1 MLMLSATKKLLYY
14 ELWQSKFIG
23 LHGWAMFSLV
33 GLLLS
38 LMCYRE
44 KLPLTMKSC
53 LYPLIGDCIFGWIG
67 EVIDVISI
75 MCTLFGVCTSLGI
88 GARQVSM
95 GLSLIDSSIN
105 SDDITLQVYSK
116 SRMYFSL

>member
-1 MLMLSATKKLLYY
+1 
-14 ELWQSKFIG
+14 
-23 LHGWAMFSLV
+23 MFSLV

-53 LYPLIGDCIFGWIG
+53 LYPLLGDFIFGWIG
-67 EVIDVISI
+67 EIIDVISI

-88 GARQVSM
+88 GARQVAM
-95 GLSLIDSSIN
+95 GLSLIDSSID
-105 SDDITLQVYSK
+105 SDDIKLQVRSSK
-116 SRMYFSL
+116 SKTFFV

>member
-1 MLMLSATKKLLYY
+1 MVYAPYFK
-14 ELWQSKFIG
+14 G

-44 KLPLTMKSC
+44 NLPLTMKSC

-67 EVIDVISI
+67 ELVDVISI

-95 GLSLIDSSIN
+95 GLSLINSNIN
-105 SDDITLQVYSK
+105 SDDITIQVK
-116 SRMYFSL
+116 IKVLIPNTK

>member
-1 MLMLSATKKLLYY
+1 MS
-14 ELWQSKFIG
+14 
-23 LHGWAMFSLV
+23 
-33 GLLLS
+33 
-38 LMCYRE
+38 YRE

-53 LYPLIGDCIFGWIG
+53 VYQLIGDCIFGWIG
-67 EVIDVISI
+67 ELVDVISI

-105 SDDITLQVYSK
+105 SDDIKIQVD
-116 SRMYFSL
+116 

>member
-1 MLMLSATKKLLYY
+1 
-14 ELWQSKFIG
+14 
-23 LHGWAMFSLV
+23 MFSLV

-38 LMCYRE
+38 LMSYRE

-67 EVIDVISI
+67 ELVDVISI

-105 SDDITLQVYSK
+105 SDDIKIQVDYID
-116 SRMYFSL
+116 Y